1 MKILII
7 AIYFPPQNSVASLR
21 PYSWAKYWSRA
32 GHDVTVLTTKKHE
45 HPTNTVYPFD
55 GFEVREVELP
65 LFNRLRGTLGKG
77 NTAKV
82 AASTNV
88 VKATLFSS
96 LLGKVNR
103 LIQYLQKK
111 FGVLNYCRMPDLTDL
126 WVPPAFRAVKNEQWD
141 LVVSTAWPYPVHQIA
156 YRLRKNGLA
165 EKWIADW
172 RDIWIGNHLYGGLF
186 PFTFIEKFYER
197 LWMNKADFIT
207 TVSEPLARILRD
219 RYGEK
224 VTVIYNGFD
233 PEDYENLPPEK
244 AYPQD
249 GVFRIV
255 YTGSIYP
262 GWQDPSPLFQA
273 ISKLKDEKRI
283 TPERLQVIFYG
294 NNADMSVL
302 AKEFNIS
309 EYVQYG
315 GFLPRQQ
322 ALHYQRDADALL
334 FLEFESKSL
343 QGILTGKL
351 FEYLFAGPPILSV
364 GIGSDESAGRVLK
377 ETKRG
382 EAFGKDAELIAQTV
396 KGMMET
402 RKNPGVSTQSLEMIE
417 QDENLLP
424 YSREKLAGKLLNL
437 LSDSSSV
444 YSKRLPD

>member
-7 AIYFPPQNSVASLR
+7 AVYFPPQNSVASLR

-32 GHDVTVLTTKKHE
+32 GHDVTVLTTRKHD
-45 HPTNTVYPFD
+45 HPTNTTYPFT
-55 GFEVREVELP
+55 GFVVREVEIP

-77 NTAKV
+77 NTAKA
-82 AASTNV
+82 AASKNS
-88 VKATLFSS
+88 VKATLLSS
-96 LLGKVNR
+96 LPRIANR
-103 LIQYLQKK
+103 LIQYLQGK
-111 FGVLNYCRMPDLTDL
+111 FGILNYCRMPDLTDL
-126 WVPPAFRAVKNEQWD
+126 WATPAYRAVENEQWD

-165 EKWIADW
+165 KKWIADW

-186 PFTFIEKFYER
+186 PFTLIENYYEH
-197 LWMNKADFIT
+197 LWMKNADYIT
-207 TVSEPLARILRD
+207 TVSEPLAEILRQ
-219 RYGEK
+219 RHGNK

-262 GWQDPSPLFQA
+262 GWQDPSPLFEA
-273 ISKLKDEKRI
+273 ISILKKEGKI
-283 TPERLQVIFYG
+283 TPDRLQVIFYG
-294 NNADMSVL
+294 NNADMTPL
-302 AKEFNIS
+302 ASKFNVA

-315 GFLPRQQ
+315 GFIPRQQ

-364 GIGSDESAGRVLK
+364 GVGLDNSADLVLREIKTEECFGNDVERISMKIIELLRREGSPPNQVDRPS
-377 ETKRG
+377 
-382 EAFGKDAELIAQTV
+382 
-396 KGMMET
+396 
-402 RKNPGVSTQSLEMIE
+402 STGTIF
-417 QDENLLP
+417 N
-424 YSREKLAGKLLNL
+424 YSRMIQAEKILDIQRNKDLR
-437 LSDSSSV
+437 LSTPRS
-444 YSKRLPD
+444 